1 MLLLRLLSLFG
12 WEAFYKSTTC
22 NIQLAIL
29 GSFSSVDGA
38 PGAWAAW
45 TWGRTWQR
53 YGAHTLKVTL
63 VGMLAIM
70 SDQEDSV
77 DDGDIIIIIM
87 IMLMLAM
94 TSHPWQPGWNVVAL
108 VRRPKIVWRET
119 SAPSITVKFSW
130 IFFQCYLEYLVCSMP
145 CNLSQLTLWF

>member
-38 PGAWAAW
+38 PGAGAAW
-45 TWGRTWQR
+45 TWSWTWQR
-53 YGAHTLKVTL
+53 YGAHTFKVTL

-70 SDQEDSV
+70 SDQGDSV

-94 TSHPWQPGWNVVAL
+94 TSHPWQPGWNVAAL

-119 SAPSITVKFSW
+119 SAPSITTKFPW
-130 IFFQCYLEYLVCSMP
+130 IFYQYCLEYLVCSMP